1 MADTKQTNTIN
12 VELLKQM
19 LVSGG
24 EELAKHYQYIDELNV
39 FPVPDGDTG
48 TNMKITL
55 EGAVSAIKSVNYT
68 DLFTLGKQ

>member
-12 VELLKQM
+12 VALLKQM
-19 LVSGG
+19 LISGG
-24 EELAKHYQYIDELNV
+24 EELAKHYQHIDELNV

-55 EGAVSAIKSVNYT
+55 EGAISAVKSVDYT